1 MTKDNDTYIR
11 SFEWSPDS
19 KSIVY
24 TDRKNRVNLLDVA
37 GKKTTVL
44 FQNPMA
50 EIRDVTFSP
59 DSKWL
64 TYSRPAENQ
73 VSMVYVY
80 DIAARKEYPVTD
92 KWYDSHSPAFSTDG
106 KYLIFASSRD
116 FNPTYGSLEWNHVYN
131 NMGGVY
137 LALLQKIL
145 LLHSFRKMPK

>member
-1 MTKDNDTYIR
+1 MESRFKINCL
-11 SFEWSPDS
+11 S
-19 KSIVY
+19 
-24 TDRKNRVNLLDVA
+24 DRKNRVNLLDVV

-92 KWYDSHSPAFSTDG
+92 NGTT
-106 KYLIFASSRD
+106 LILRPSVQTE
-116 FNPTYGSLEWNHVYN
+116 NT
-131 NMGGVY
+131 
-137 LALLQKIL
+137 
-145 LLHSFRKMPK
+145 